1 MSTPQTQLRAD
12 LHSGTAALLDS
23 CFKLIRR
30 YVVLSADQLNVLA
43 AWILHTWAI
52 EAADFT
58 PYLHITAPEKGC
70 GKSRLLETLEIAVRN
85 PVKTG
90 GMSAAALMRTVNAQQ
105 PSLLLDEMDATFQG
119 DKDVAQALRGI
130 LNEGFRR
137 GGNIRKCVG
146 PNHDVQAF
154 HVFGAKALA
163 GIGKVPDTVA
173 SRSIIIEMRRKT
185 PTESVE
191 PFRVRDVREGAMP
204 LVESLASW
212 SNSETMEILRG
223 TRPKFPDGLTDRQQD
238 ISEPLL
244 AIADLAGAE
253 WPSKIRHSLTALF
266 RSAESEDSSLG
277 VNLLRDIRSIF
288 GIRSGKDSDKIYSA
302 ELANTLCGIE
312 GSPWAEW
319 DKGRG
324 LTANTLA
331 KRLKPFHISPLTIR
345 TGAETGKGYKRD
357 AFTDAWDR
365 YLAPMPIAASSPVTH
380 PVNIEDYSPFTT
392 VTSTFAADKS
402 SHEKPHQSSVVTA
415 VTPLTPLAGKNSV
428 ERFIEGAF

>member
-1 MSTPQTQLRAD
+1 MSTRKTQQPTD
-12 LHSGTAALLDS
+12 LHSETATLLDS
-23 CFKLIRR
+23 CCKLVRR
-30 YVVLSADQLNVLA
+30 YVVLTADQLNVLA
-43 AWILHTWAI
+43 VWILHTWAI
-52 EAADFT
+52 DATECT
-58 PYLHITAPEKGC
+58 PYLHVTAPEKGC
-70 GKSRLLETLEIAVRN
+70 GKTRLLETLEIVVRR

-105 PSLLLDEMDATFQG
+105 PTLLLDEMDATFQG

-137 GGNIRKCVG
+137 GGNIRKCGG

-185 PTESVE
+185 SAESVE
-191 PFRVRDVREGAMP
+191 PFRIRDVRVAAMS

-212 SNSETMEILRG
+212 INSQTMDVLIR
-223 TRPKFPDGLTDRQQD
+223 TRPNFPDGLTDRQQD

-266 RSAESEDSSLG
+266 HSAESEDSSLG
-277 VNLLRDIRSIF
+277 INLLRDIRFVF
-288 GIRSGKDSDKIYSA
+288 GTRSGKDSDRIYSA
-302 ELANTLCGIE
+302 ELASTLRDIE
-312 GSPWAEW
+312 GSPWTEW
-319 DKGRG
+319 DKGSG

-345 TGAETGKGYKRD
+345 TCAGTGKGYKRD
-357 AFTDAWDR
+357 AFVDAWDR
-365 YLAPMPIAASSPVTH
+365 YLPPMSNAAGSPVTT
-380 PVNIEDYSPFTT
+380 PVNIEDYSPFTP
-392 VTSTFAADKS
+392 VTSPLAADKS
-402 SHEKPHQSSVVTA
+402 SHEKPHQSSVVTP
-415 VTPLTPLAGKNSV
+415 VTSPTPLAEKNGS
-428 ERFIEGAF
+428 ERFIEGAL